1 MAQLNLEFVGLK
13 SLEGH
18 VTVDGKFIKLKKVNQ
33 KYVCNIETTQPQAE
47 VVIYQSH
54 SYTGKHWLLLNLFYF
69 LLSVFGLFDV
79 RHGKRCLVQ
88 DARFKIDVA
97 QDANL
102 IIRRE
107 NFVDGGAFVR
117 TETTAP
123 VETICNQQYY
133 DKVGKKRAA
142 VMKKVKLAV
151 AVLAVIAATV
161 VVVML

>member
-18 VTVDGKFIKLKKVNQ
+18 VTVDGKFVKLKKVNQ
-33 KYVCNIETTQPQAE
+33 KYVCHMTTNQPQAE

-54 SYTGKHWLLLNLFYF
+54 PYTGKHWLLWNLFYF
-69 LLSVFGLFDV
+69 IVSLFGLFDV
-79 RHGKRCLVQ
+79 RYNKRCLVQ
-88 DARFKIDVA
+88 DACLKIDVS
-97 QDANL
+97 QDANVV
-102 IIRRE
+102 IRRE

-117 TETTAP
+117 TEITAQ

-133 DKVGKKRAA
+133 DKVGKKRAS

-151 AVLAVIAATV
+151 TVLAVIAAAV